1 MGYLFLVLAIVA
13 EVSATLSLK
22 AAARGKKFMYGV
34 VISGYLVAFL
44 LLALTLREGVP
55 LGIAYGIWAA
65 VGVALTAIL
74 SRVIYKEP
82 LTWVMLVGIGMI
94 LVGIL
99 IIELSAQH

>member
-1 MGYLFLVLAIVA
+1 MGYVFLALAILG
-13 EVSATLSLK
+13 EVGATLSLK
-22 AAARGKKFMYGV
+22 AAARGNRRMYAV
-34 VISGYLVAFL
+34 VGGGYIFAFT
-44 LLALTLREGVP
+44 LLALSLREGIP

-82 LTWVMLVGIGMI
+82 LTRVMLLGIGMI

-99 IIELSAQH
+99 IIELTAQH

>member
-99 IIELSAQH
+99 IIEISAQH